1 MKSVKELMDLTGR
14 VALITGGSGHLGA
27 AMAGALAELGASIV
41 LLDIA
46 QERCGAVADE
56 LQRQQ
61 GVAALPLAVDLSD
74 TEAVRDVP
82 LIVKEHFGRLDILVH
97 CAAYTGDTNVP
108 GWAVPFDEQSVE
120 AWDRAFRVNTTS
132 AFVLVQAAAQA
143 LRESGHGSVI
153 FISSI
158 YGLSG
163 PDMRLYEGTGM
174 TNAAGYAASKG
185 GLLQLMRY
193 LSTLLAPDVRVNAVS
208 PGGVWRNQPAA
219 FQERYR
225 ARTPL
230 ARMATEEDFKGAIAY
245 LASDLSAYVTGHNLL
260 VDGGWTAW

>member
-1 MKSVKELMDLTGR
+1 MKSLTELMDMRGR

-27 AMAGALAELGASIV
+27 TMAGALAELGASV
-41 LLDIA
+41 CVLDIA
-46 QERCGAVADE
+46 QERCAAVADE
-56 LQRQQ
+56 LHLQH
-61 GVAALPLAVDLSD
+61 GVETLPLAVDLSD
-74 TEAVRDVP
+74 AEAVRRVP
-82 LIVKEHFGRLDILVH
+82 SIITEHFGGLDVLVH

-108 GWAVPFDEQSVE
+108 GWAVPFAEQSVE
-120 AWDRAFRVNTTS
+120 AWDRALRVNTTS
-132 AFVLVQAAAQA
+132 AFVLVQAAAETLSA
-143 LRESGHGSVI
+143 GGHGSVI

-158 YGLSG
+158 YGISG

-174 TNAAGYAASKG
+174 HNAAGYAASKG

-193 LSTLLAPDVRVNAVS
+193 LSTLLAPAVRVNAIS
-208 PGGVWRNQPAA
+208 PGGVWRNQPEA
-219 FQERYR
+219 FHERYK

-230 ARMATEEDFKGAIAY
+230 ARMGREEDFKGAIAY

>member
-1 MKSVKELMDLTGR
+1 MKSLKDLMDMKGR
-14 VALITGGSGHLGA
+14 VALITGGTGHLGST
-27 AMAGALAELGASIV
+27 MAGALAELGANIAV
-41 LLDIA
+41 LDLSP
-46 QERCGAVADE
+46 ERCGAVAEE
-56 LQRQQ
+56 LHRQH
-61 GVAALPLAVDLSD
+61 GVAAMPVAVDLSD
-74 TEAVRDVP
+74 MERVRLVP
-82 LIVKEHFGRLDILVH
+82 DTIKEHLGRLDILVH
-97 CAAYTGDTNVP
+97 CAAYTGDTSVP

-120 AWDRAFRVNTTS
+120 AWDKALRVNTTS
-132 AFVLVQAAAQA
+132 AFVLVQSAAQA
-143 LRESGHGSVI
+143 LRESGQGSVI

-158 YGLSG
+158 YGLTG

-174 TNAAGYAASKG
+174 NNAAGYAASKG

-193 LSTLLAPDVRVNAVS
+193 LSTLLAPGVRVNAIS
-208 PGGVWRNQPAA
+208 PGGVWRNQPEA

-245 LASDLSAYVTGHNLL
+245 LASDLSAYVTGHNLV

>member
-1 MKSVKELMDLTGR
+1 MKSVKELMDMKGR
-14 VALITGGSGHLGA
+14 VALVTGGSGHLGA
-27 AMAGALAELGASIV
+27 AMAGALAELGAGICV
-41 LLDIA
+41 LDIA
-46 QERCGAVADE
+46 QERCGAVAVE
-56 LQRQQ
+56 LERQH
-61 GVAALPLAVDLSD
+61 GVATLPLAVDLSD
-74 TEAVRDVP
+74 ALAVRRVP
-82 LIVKEHFGRLDILVH
+82 SIVTEHFGRLDVVVH
-97 CAAYTGDTNVP
+97 CAAYTGDTSVP

-120 AWDRAFRVNTTS
+120 AWDRALRVNTTS

-143 LRESGHGSVI
+143 LRESGHGNVV

-158 YGLSG
+158 YGLMG

-174 TNAAGYAASKG
+174 NNAAGYAASKG

-193 LSTLLAPDVRVNAVS
+193 LSTLLAPDVRVNAIS
-208 PGGVWRNQPAA
+208 PGGVWRNQPEA
-219 FQERYR
+219 FHERYK

-230 ARMATEEDFKGAIAY
+230 GRMATEEDFKGAIAY